1 VRGDAGSEVGVS
13 ESVRK
18 FQELKTEGQ
27 RSKTSSA

>member
-1 VRGDAGSEVGVS
+1 VGSEVGVS

-18 FQELKTEGQ
+18 FHELETEGQ